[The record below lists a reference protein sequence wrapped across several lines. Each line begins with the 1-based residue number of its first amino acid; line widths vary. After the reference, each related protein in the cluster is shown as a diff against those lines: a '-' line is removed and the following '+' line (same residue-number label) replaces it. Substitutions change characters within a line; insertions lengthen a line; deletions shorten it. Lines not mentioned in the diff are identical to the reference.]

1 MWSCPTAEPDSL
13 MLRPQAQRR
22 GQADRQKVPSGQYA
36 HGTKIPIL
44 HTEDKLEGSLLAQG
58 KTRSNTS
65 VTVNPGF
72 LAEVVMCL
80 SWRHPGRS

>member
-44 HTEDKLEGSLLAQG
+44 HTEDKLEGSLLRVRPVKYISDCQP
-58 KTRSNTS
+58 RF
-65 VTVNPGF
+65 P
-72 LAEVVMCL
+72 C
-80 SWRHPGRS
+80 